1 MPGPV
6 RLLGNSKQA
15 QMQADPNTIL
25 TINGAQYDGS
35 QLPPEG
41 KKLVAL
47 LQEAQN
53 EIARLEIR
61 RELLQA
67 SQQQLLNLLKPLLP
81 EPNQGTNPP
90 AVKVLGEASATIP
103 TTPVTPPDEQPAP
116 FPENLP
122 EAFRARP

>member
-1 MPGPV
+1 
-6 RLLGNSKQA
+6 
-15 QMQADPNTIL
+15 MQADSNTII
-25 TINGAQYDGS
+25 TINGAQYNIS
-35 QLPPEG
+35 QLTAEG
-41 KKLVAL
+41 QKLVAL

-53 EIARLEIR
+53 ELGRLEVR

-81 EPNQGTNPP
+81 EPIPTSNVPTVQ
-90 AVKVLGEASATIP
+90 ALGEPSVTIP

-122 EAFRARP
+122 EAFRANP